1 LSCFCGD
8 EPVVLRPQPGD
19 DEAIAR
25 SELGGRVV
33 AKKKV
38 AKKKVAKKPAKK
50 VAKKAPKKK
59 VAKKKKK

>member
-1 LSCFCGD
+1 MSCFCGD
-8 EPVVLRPQPGD
+8 EPVVLWPQPGG

-50 VAKKAPKKK
+50 VAKKAKKK
-59 VAKKKKK
+59 VAKKKKR